1 MKKRVLMV
9 ATVPSMIGRFNMNNI
24 QLLLNLGYQVDVAAN
39 FNDTSVWPVE
49 RIKKFMEQMR
59 VKGID
64 CIQINFSR
72 NPLKFSK
79 HYKSYKEI
87 VGLIQKKK
95 YIFIHT
101 HTPIASAI
109 VRQAAHKTKTKVIYT
124 AHGFHFYDGAPF
136 KNWLIFYPIEKWY
149 SRYTDVLVTINKEDF
164 KRASENF
171 HAKKTVY
178 IPGVGIDT
186 EKFAPRR
193 TGREKLRSEL
203 GIKDSQFMLLSVG
216 ELNENKNH
224 GTVIRAIRDLQNITY
239 VIVGKGE
246 LESRLKQV
254 AIDNNVD
261 VRLVGFREDVA
272 SFYNAADAYILP
284 SIREGLNVSLM
295 EAMASGLPCLCG
307 NIRGNVDLID
317 DQGGYLFKP
326 ESVNEISELVRKIA
340 ELSLEERRTLG
351 IYNLEKI
358 RSYNLKTVEKLSYE
372 IYRD

>member
-1 MKKRVLMV
+1 MKALQLASV
-9 ATVPSMIGRFNMNNI
+9 ASMIDQFNIPNI
-24 QLLLNLGYQVDVAAN
+24 KIQQSLGYQVDVAAD
-39 FNDTSVWPVE
+39 FTSPGNITLE
-49 RIKKFMEQMR
+49 RANELKKMLAAMKVR
-59 VKGID
+59 VFDIA
-64 CIQINFSR
+64 IPRSLNMSAIIS
-72 NPLKFSK
+72 S
-79 HYKSYKEI
+79 YKS
-87 VGLIQKKK
+87 VKKLLNQEN
-95 YIFIHT
+95 YNLLHC
-101 HTPIASAI
+101 HSPIGGVIA
-109 VRQAAHKTKTKVIYT
+109 RQAAKDKREDGLKVIYT
-124 AHGFHFYDGAPF
+124 AHGFHFYDGAPLR
-136 KNWLIFYPIEKWY
+136 NWLFFYPVEKYY
-149 SRYTDVLVTINKEDF
+149 SRYTDVLIAINQEDY
-164 KRASENF
+164 KLASEKL

-178 IPGVGIDT
+178 IPGVGVDT
-186 EKFAPRR
+186 NKFAPRR
-193 TGREKLRSEL
+193 KDREKIRSEL
-203 GIKDSQFMLLSVG
+203 GVKECQFMLLSVG

-317 DQGGYLFKP
+317 DKGGYLFKP
-326 ESVNEISELVRKIA
+326 ESVNEIGELVRKMV

-351 IYNLEKI
+351 IYNLKKI

-372 IYRD
+372 IYRC